1 MSSREINNIYKLRDY
16 DHLFK
21 LIMIGDT
28 GVGKSSLL
36 VRLADDLF
44 TENYLSTIGVD
55 FRFKSAE
62 LPDPDNKN
70 KKLKLKLQI
79 WDTAGQEKFRA
90 ITRAYYR
97 GADGLLIVYD
107 ITEKQ
112 SFDNV
117 KNWIKEVRN
126 NIDHTIPIII
136 VGNKSDRD
144 DRVIQE
150 SELEKLA
157 LEFNTFH
164 METSALNSDNVEKTF
179 LLLANECLNIKLNDN
194 SGHVDSHTVPFIDNP
209 KPVKNKCTC

>member
-36 VRLADDLF
+36 VRLADDVF

-79 WDTAGQEKFRA
+79 WDTAGQEKFRS
-90 ITRAYYR
+90 ITKAYYR

-117 KNWIKEVRN
+117 KNWIKEVRS

-164 METSALNSDNVEKTF
+164 METSALNSNNVEKTF

-194 SGHVDSHTVPFIDNP
+194 SGHVDPHTVPFIDNP